1 MRDAPLIASYI
12 GGLGGR
18 DISAAEFY
26 AMAREALAAAERG
39 EPLPPRLL
47 YDAGELRAVR
57 KLQSVAA
64 VERRELGGAS

>member
-1 MRDAPLIASYI
+1 
-12 GGLGGR
+12 
-18 DISAAEFY
+18 
-26 AMAREALAAAERG
+26 MAREALAAAGRG

-64 VERRELGGAS
+64 VERREIGGTS